1 MKQKAVVLIFALL
14 VISNNLIA
22 QKQLILENT
31 KLNKTVVI
39 ESLDYVNIQ
48 YSGYLN
54 QLEESKT
61 NILDVT
67 DSSLVFKNIKGTD
80 YLTDRHEVLNSDITG
95 FRKFWK
101 FQPLVKPLTSVSVSI
116 GSFYAFK
123 EIEGVSEVDALIY
136 ASLAGVATNYI
147 LDFIFDEKIEYKI
160 ADGWNLRVGA
170 TVTQ

>member
-14 VISNNLIA
+14 VISNNLFA

-31 KLNKTVVI
+31 KLNETITFETTDHVKV
-39 ESLDYVNIQ
+39 Q
-48 YSGYLN
+48 YNGYLN

-61 NILDVT
+61 NLLSVT
-67 DSSLVFKNIKGTD
+67 DSSLVFMNIKGTD

-101 FQPLVKPLTSVSVSI
+101 YQPLVKPLTTLSVSI

-123 EIEGVSEVDALIY
+123 EIEGVTETDALIY
-136 ASLAGVATNYI
+136 ASLAGIATNYL

-170 TVTQ
+170 TVTP